1 MIFNMSPYRRP
12 ITLVPVPALESSNYT
27 YTGSA
32 IEPTVTG
39 YDSALMT
46 QAGTASAV
54 NAGTYSVTY
63 SLADPRHYR
72 WADGTTEDKTLYWS
86 INKARYSL
94 YLAKT
99 GTLQYRVGIRAP
111 SMLSPSDAASF
122 SLGAEMRYGRF
133 NVSVGSV
140 EEMTGPSDGVS
151 RFSAIITLTTDMSG
165 SVTDY
170 MTVTLTYSG
179 SNSNIKTT
187 ETAFTTVKATV

>member
-1 MIFNMSPYRRP
+1 MIFNMTPYRRP

-39 YDSALMT
+39 YDSTLMIR
-46 QAGTASAV
+46 AGRINAIV
-54 NAGTYSVTY
+54 AGTYTTTY
-63 SLADPRHYR
+63 KLRDPLNYR
-72 WADGTTEDKTLYWS
+72 WADGTAEDKTLYWS
-86 INKARYSL
+86 INKARYRL

-99 GTLQYRVGIRAP
+99 GTLQYRVGITAP
-111 SMLSPSDAASF
+111 GMLPASDAASF
-122 SLGAEMRYGRF
+122 SLGAKMQQGRF
-133 NVSVGSV
+133 RASVGDT
-140 EEMTGPSDGVS
+140 TGNAASG
-151 RFSAIITLTTDMSG
+151 FNAIITLTTNISG

-187 ETAFTTVKATV
+187 ETAFATVTAKV

>member
-1 MIFNMSPYRRP
+1 MIFNMTPYRRP
-12 ITLVPVPALESSNYT
+12 ITLVPVPTLEKSNYT
-27 YTGSA
+27 YTGAA
-32 IEPTVTG
+32 ITPTVTG

-94 YLAKT
+94 YVAKT
-99 GTLQYRVGIRAP
+99 GTLQYTVGITAP
-111 SMLSPSDAASF
+111 GMLSASDAANF
-122 SLGAEMRYGRF
+122 SLNAEMRYGRF

-140 EEMTGPSDGVS
+140 EEMAGPSDGVS
-151 RFSAIITLTTDMSG
+151 RFSVAIGLTRNYSNT
-165 SVTDY
+165 VTDY
-170 MTVTLTYSG
+170 MTVTLTYTG
-179 SNSNIKTT
+179 GNGNIMET
-187 ETAFTTVKATV
+187 ESKLVTVTE

>member
-1 MIFNMSPYRRP
+1 MIFNMTPYRRP
-12 ITLVPVPALESSNYT
+12 ITLVPVPTLGSSNYT

-39 YDSALMT
+39 YDSTLMIRSGRIN
-46 QAGTASAV
+46 ARD
-54 NAGTYSVTY
+54 AGTYTTTY
-63 SLADPRHYR
+63 KLRDPLNYR
-72 WADGTTEDKTLYWS
+72 WEDGTAEDKTLTWT
-86 INKARYSL
+86 INKARYRL

-99 GTLQYRVGIRAP
+99 GTLQYRVRITAP

-122 SLGAEMRYGRF
+122 SLGAKMQEGRF
-133 NVSVGSV
+133 RASVGST
-140 EEMTGPSDGVS
+140 TGDAASG
-151 RFSAIITLTTDMSG
+151 FSAIITLTTNMSG

-187 ETAFTTVKATV
+187 ETAFATVTAKV

>member
-1 MIFNMSPYRRP
+1 MIFNMTPFKRP

-32 IEPTVTG
+32 ITPTVTG

-46 QAGTASAV
+46 RAGTVSAV
-54 NAGTYSVTY
+54 DAGTYSITY
-63 SLADPRHYR
+63 SLADPRHCR
-72 WADGTTEDKTLYWS
+72 WEDGTAEDKTLYWS
-86 INKARYSL
+86 INKTRYRL
-94 YLAKT
+94 YLTKT
-99 GTLQYRVGIRAP
+99 GTLQYRVRITAP

-122 SLGAEMRYGRF
+122 SLGAKMQQGRF
-133 NVSVGSV
+133 RASVGST
-140 EEMTGPSDGVS
+140 TGNAASG
-151 RFSAIITLTTDMSG
+151 FSAIITLTTNMSG

-187 ETAFTTVKATV
+187 ATAFATVTAEV